1 MLREGTMDK
10 SSTFIPSKED
20 VEDIEFLLRRISSM
34 IKKKGREILNHFPIT
49 PPQFEALQWL
59 NECGDMTIGDLSG
72 KMFLAFSTMT
82 DLVDRM
88 ENAEL
93 VERMKDEKDR
103 RVVRIHLLPKGKK
116 IIEEVMV
123 ARQDYLAELLDQ
135 MKLEE
140 IDTVRNTLRVL
151 YDRIDS

>member
-1 MLREGTMDK
+1 MDK
-10 SSTFIPSKED
+10 SVAFIPSSED
-20 VEDIEFLLRRISSM
+20 VEEIEFLLRRISSM

-59 NECGDMTIGDLSG
+59 NENGDMTIGDLSG
-72 KMFLAFSTMT
+72 KMFLAFSTIT

-88 ENAEL
+88 EKTQL

-116 IIEEVMV
+116 IIEEVIA
-123 ARQDYLAELLDQ
+123 ARQNYLCQLLDKMILQ
-135 MKLEE
+135 EVSEVK
-140 IDTVRNTLRVL
+140 NSLRIL
-151 YDRIDS
+151 YDRIDN